1 MYYSSNTFSNNTF
14 YNRKRE
20 RTSNTSAIASTSTS
34 IAPEIITTATTTA
47 SGELVGNNNN
57 ASFRRRRGKNNDFND
72 NQNSNSNH
80 NHYSNAS
87 EIMVGGVGSTSK
99 NQQYLSSY
107 STTSTPSSSS
117 STVTTNTPTI
127 KLVIIVMFW
136 YVLGVLSISTTK
148 IILRDYS
155 QIVSPLR
162 ITLQQLL
169 IGSLFLQLWTIL
181 EQPRQTRSNT
191 SYKKRRIKH
200 DNDHEKHDHQY
211 QQRAES
217 SWNKST
223 FYLISISIFFALGF
237 LFTNYSFSAADASF
251 VETIKASEPITSA
264 TLAYLYSIETLGVQ
278 EVFSLIAI
286 CIGVL
291 ISTIG
296 NHHHDH
302 DTTSIITSTVTTS
315 AKATTIMTNSNI
327 KQSLLSSGIVMCSNL
342 CFSFRG
348 LYQKLYRSSMKQQSS
363 QSSQSSSSTSLVI
376 HNISIIPLSD
386 NQLQLKV
393 HQIGTIALF
402 ALQVLAM
409 LDLDRL
415 TNHLPS
421 MVLGT
426 SSQRHNNNTDD
437 ERMTFT
443 TSYFVLAIVNAFAFT
458 HYK

>member
-1 MYYSSNTFSNNTF
+1 
-14 YNRKRE
+14 
-20 RTSNTSAIASTSTS
+20 
-34 IAPEIITTATTTA
+34 
-47 SGELVGNNNN
+47 
-57 ASFRRRRGKNNDFND
+57 
-72 NQNSNSNH
+72 
-80 NHYSNAS
+80 
-87 EIMVGGVGSTSK
+87 
-99 NQQYLSSY
+99 
-107 STTSTPSSSS
+107 
-117 STVTTNTPTI
+117 
-127 KLVIIVMFW
+127 MFW

-155 QIVSPLR
+155 QIISPLG

-169 IGSLFLQLWTIL
+169 IGSLFLQLWTIS
-181 EQPRQTRSNT
+181 EQPQHTRSNT
-191 SYKKRRIKH
+191 SYKKKRIKH
-200 DNDHEKHDHQY
+200 DGDHEKNDHQY
-211 QQRAES
+211 QQRTES

-223 FYLISISIFFALGF
+223 FYLISISISFTLGF

-315 AKATTIMTNSNI
+315 AKAITIMTTSNI

-363 QSSQSSSSTSLVI
+363 QSSSTTSLVI
-376 HNISIIPLSD
+376 HNKSTIPLSD

-402 ALQVLAM
+402 VLQVLVM
-409 LDLDRL
+409 LNLDHL